1 MGVRGDAGFS
11 FCTCGCGV
19 SVRHIRVQ
27 EVDGHTGVKV
37 RREACLRDERGLCVI
52 SKWVITEAW
61 RLLEFMQ
68 RKCTE

>member
-1 MGVRGDAGFS
+1 MW
-11 FCTCGCGV
+11 
-19 SVRHIRVQ
+19 HIRVQ

-37 RREACLRDERGLCVI
+37 RREACLRDEGDLCVI

-61 RLLEFMQ
+61 RLLELMQ